1 MTPEQSR
8 LCEEH
13 IALARRRAAW
23 ACVGKPP
30 HVRSD
35 DLLSAALEGL
45 TQAALRYRPGAGA
58 SFPTWA
64 RRRIDGAITDE
75 MRAADILPRAMRR
88 RLNAAEQPFN
98 PLEPLGDLD
107 VPHDGHEDACAL
119 AVTLTAV
126 PLSARLRQVL
136 QDYIDGVP
144 AQDTARVIGVSAS
157 RITQLRAELW
167 AALKPHLS
175 D

>member
-13 IALARRRAAW
+13 IPLARRRAAW
-23 ACVGKPP
+23 ACDGKPA
-30 HVRSD
+30 HVHRD

-45 TQAALRYRPGAGA
+45 VQAALRYRPGAGA

-64 RRRIDGAITDE
+64 RRRIDGAIIDE
-75 MRAADILPRAMRR
+75 MRAADILPRAMRQ

-98 PLEPLGDLD
+98 PLEPLGDID
-107 VPHDGHEDACAL
+107 VPHDGHEGSSAL
-119 AVTLTAV
+119 VVTLAAV

-144 AQDTARVIGVSAS
+144 AQDTALVIGVSVS
-157 RITQLRAELW
+157 RISQLRAELW
-167 AALKPHLS
+167 ATLKPHLS

>member
-13 IALARRRAAW
+13 IPLARRRAAW
-23 ACVGKPP
+23 ACDGKPA
-30 HVRSD
+30 HVHRD

-45 TQAALRYRPGAGA
+45 VQAALRYQPGAGA

-64 RRRIDGAITDE
+64 RRRIDGAIIDE
-75 MRAADILPRAMRR
+75 MRAADILPRAMRQ

-98 PLEPLGDLD
+98 PLEPLGDID
-107 VPHDGHEDACAL
+107 VPHDGHEDSSSFAL
-119 AVTLTAV
+119 TLAAA
-126 PLSARLRQVL
+126 PLSDRQRLVL
-136 QDYIDGVP
+136 QDYIDGIP
-144 AQDTARVIGVSAS
+144 ARDTACALGVSAS
-157 RITQLRAELW
+157 RVTQLRAELW
-167 AALKPHLS
+167 ALLRHHLS